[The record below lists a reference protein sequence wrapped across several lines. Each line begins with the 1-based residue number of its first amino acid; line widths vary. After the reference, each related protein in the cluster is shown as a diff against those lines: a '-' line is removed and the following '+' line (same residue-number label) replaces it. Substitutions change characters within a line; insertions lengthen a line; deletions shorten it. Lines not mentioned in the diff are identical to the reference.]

1 MQRIGGHIVFIVA
14 ASNLLVGGPNV
25 VAWLILGGLAGT
37 IAGRLLYGRAFGF
50 IGNIILGLIGA
61 LVGGEVS
68 QLFFPN
74 GFRFWGSLIIATLGS
89 FVVVWIWGTITNKQ
103 STRARRA

>member
-1 MQRIGGHIVFIVA
+1 MLIIA

-25 VAWLILGGLAGT
+25 VAWIVLGGLAGT

-61 LVGGEVS
+61 FIGGEVS
-68 QLFFPN
+68 RLVFPN
-74 GFRFWGSLIIATLGS
+74 GFRFWGSLVVATLGAL
-89 FVVVWIWGTITNKQ
+89 VVVWLWGTITNKQ
-103 STRARRA
+103 STRRWRA